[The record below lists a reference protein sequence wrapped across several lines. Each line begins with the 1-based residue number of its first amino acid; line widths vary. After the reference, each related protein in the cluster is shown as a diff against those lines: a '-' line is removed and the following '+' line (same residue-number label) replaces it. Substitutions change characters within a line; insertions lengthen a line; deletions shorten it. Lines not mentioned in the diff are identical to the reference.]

1 MGLRNVG
8 LDDVVVHEEQADPDV
23 EKHKIHPVA
32 KPHRLLVG
40 FPHGLHGSV
49 LVSDLSEELRLLQE
63 GLANRGDY
71 YVLGILNVLNFFE
84 IFEIKVLNML
94 PH

>member
-1 MGLRNVG
+1 MNWLLFRGG
-8 LDDVVVHEEQADPDV
+8 ETTSIWTSLDIDLFLVV
-23 EKHKIHPVA
+23 
-32 KPHRLLVG
+32 
-40 FPHGLHGSV
+40 
-49 LVSDLSEELRLLQE
+49 
-63 GLANRGDY
+63 LARGESSRGDY

>member
-1 MGLRNVG
+1 MLQGRERDLRNENASLNIYSFISKERG
-8 LDDVVVHEEQADPDV
+8 IISTQ
-23 EKHKIHPVA
+23 I
-32 KPHRLLVG
+32 G
-40 FPHGLHGSV
+40 
-49 LVSDLSEELRLLQE
+49 
-63 GLANRGDY
+63 RGDY

>member
-1 MGLRNVG
+1 MLGLFQFFRALK
-8 LDDVVVHEEQADPDV
+8 LDLPTG
-23 EKHKIHPVA
+23 KRI
-32 KPHRLLVG
+32 RLR
-40 FPHGLHGSV
+40 
-49 LVSDLSEELRLLQE
+49 D
-63 GLANRGDY
+63 RGDY

>member
-1 MGLRNVG
+1 MVTTDTMTRGNT
-8 LDDVVVHEEQADPDV
+8 
-23 EKHKIHPVA
+23 
-32 KPHRLLVG
+32 
-40 FPHGLHGSV
+40 
-49 LVSDLSEELRLLQE
+49 
-63 GLANRGDY
+63 RGDY

>member
-1 MGLRNVG
+1 MIFQKINDFIQSTATNNVLYPNMWLKIIHLRNVQSENISVNFG
-8 LDDVVVHEEQADPDV
+8 
-23 EKHKIHPVA
+23 
-32 KPHRLLVG
+32 RLS
-40 FPHGLHGSV
+40 FSCK
-49 LVSDLSEELRLLQE
+49 LSFKQNSQRT
-63 GLANRGDY
+63 RGDY

>member
-1 MGLRNVG
+1 M
-8 LDDVVVHEEQADPDV
+8 
-23 EKHKIHPVA
+23 
-32 KPHRLLVG
+32 
-40 FPHGLHGSV
+40 S
-49 LVSDLSEELRLLQE
+49 
-63 GLANRGDY
+63 GLAFGGRYPQSSAKRIGRGDY

>member
-1 MGLRNVG
+1 MTAQQVSGVTLYRTSTSLAIQYQREQQQ
-8 LDDVVVHEEQADPDV
+8 LDSYRELAVV
-23 EKHKIHPVA
+23 I
-32 KPHRLLVG
+32 
-40 FPHGLHGSV
+40 
-49 LVSDLSEELRLLQE
+49 
-63 GLANRGDY
+63 RGDY